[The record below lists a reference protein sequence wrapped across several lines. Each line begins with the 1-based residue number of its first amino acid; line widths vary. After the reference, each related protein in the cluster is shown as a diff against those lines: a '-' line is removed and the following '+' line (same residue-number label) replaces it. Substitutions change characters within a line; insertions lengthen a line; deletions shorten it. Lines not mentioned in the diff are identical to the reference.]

1 MSEGGIPFSDCV
13 LHSKQHLIGLV
24 RMESPLRG
32 MNLPKTRFRSAPLSK
47 SLEKVR
53 GFHNLQTYFPTLS
66 KLFRI
71 TKHQSNQVW
80 LDSKYRITTLDIS
93 GTSGTCHVGLSH
105 NVDSSGE
112 SEISHET
119 TAFLKVTHLLDP
131 IRWMKGEYSLPK
143 HTGLPWHS
151 KTWAAAWTKLQDP
164 YKQAYTEVVAS
175 YALSKLRDAGVS
187 PHFNEFYGAF
197 CARAEVY
204 RYNLTEEFKSF
215 RNSRWFWHG
224 QKRGLYRLHV
234 THSKDTGEP
243 VSEETLKEILH
254 EPSEYS
260 NDSSSEEEIEVDVV
274 DDDVDVDIDVMSLHS
289 DKMSD
294 ISFTKE
300 DVDENEESGIT
311 EETDETEIEDEY
323 RIYSEIHNFPIMMIG
338 IEKNNGTMDS
348 LLDDYTE
355 VGSSP
360 GSEEWELKWSAW
372 IFQVIAA
379 LSVAQA
385 VIGFTHNDL
394 HTNNIVW
401 INTTDEFLYYTK
413 LSGEVFKV
421 PTYGKL
427 FRIID
432 FGRSIYSINQ
442 QRFFSDDFKSG
453 NDADGQ
459 YCFKPL
465 YSKPNHEVLPNP
477 SFDLA
482 RLSVSLFDAIFPDPP
497 EDKEGG
503 TVLSSEEGVEMM
515 ETVSPLYNT
524 LWSWMIDDNGCNI
537 LVDPSG
543 EERFPDFD
551 LYKHIAASVHGAV
564 PSLQFSAPPFDR
576 FQVNPSEIDDVK
588 KWPLFA

>member
-1 MSEGGIPFSDCV
+1 
-13 LHSKQHLIGLV
+13 
-24 RMESPLRG
+24 MESPLRG
-32 MNLPKTRFRSAPLSK
+32 MNVPKSRFRIAPLPKT
-47 SLEKVR
+47 LEHVR

-71 TKHQSNQVW
+71 TKHQSSQFW

-93 GTSGTCHVGLSH
+93 GTSGICSIGLSH
-105 NVDSSGE
+105 NVDLSGE
-112 SEISHET
+112 SEVSHET

-131 IRWMKGEYSLPK
+131 IRWMKGEYSLPRQ
-143 HTGLPWHS
+143 TGLPWHS
-151 KTWAAAWTKLQDP
+151 KTWSAAWTKLQDP
-164 YKQAYTEVVAS
+164 YNQAYTEAIAS

-197 CARAEVY
+197 CARAELY

-243 VSEETLKEILH
+243 VPEETLKDILH

-260 NDSSSEEEIEVDVV
+260 NDSASEEEVEIEVAENDHN
-274 DDDVDVDIDVMSLHS
+274 DIDVVSLHS
-289 DKMSD
+289 DQMSD
-294 ISFTKE
+294 ISFTQE
-300 DVDENEESGIT
+300 DTRDESEHTDES
-311 EETDETEIEDEY
+311 EETELEDSY
-323 RIYSEIHNFPIMMIG
+323 RIYAEINNFPIMMIG
-338 IEKNNGTMDS
+338 LEKNSGTMDS

-360 GSEEWELKWSAW
+360 GSEEWELTWSAW

-401 INTTDEFLYYTK
+401 TNTSEEFLYYTK

-432 FGRSIYSINQ
+432 FGRSIYMIND

-465 YSKPNHEVLPNP
+465 HPKPIIEVLPNP

-482 RLSVSLFDAIFPDPP
+482 RLSVSLFDALFPEPP
-497 EDKEGG
+497 EDKDDPE
-503 TVLSSEEGVEMM
+503 VLSSEEGIEML

-524 LWSWMIDDNGCNI
+524 LWSWMIDDSGCNI

-543 EERFPDFD
+543 DERFPDFD
-551 LYKHIAASVHGAV
+551 LYKHIASSVHGAI
-564 PSLQFSAPPFDR
+564 PSHQFSAPPFDR
-576 FQVNPSEIDDVK
+576 FQVNLSEIGDVK